1 MADML
6 IADTGFFYA
15 LADRRDRH
23 HARAEAALAAVREPL
38 VTTWPVLTETAHLMQ
53 LRLGA
58 KVASR
63 FLQVVAEGFCA
74 TQAIEAAELRRIAV
88 MMKKYANLPMDL
100 ADASLVWLAEHLDDG
115 RILSTDQRDF
125 KTYRFKNHK
134 PFKNLL
140 LTD

>member
-1 MADML
+1 ML

-23 HARAEAALAAVREPL
+23 HARAEEALASVREPL
-38 VTTWPVLTETAHLMQ
+38 VTTWPVLSETTHLMQ

-58 KVASR
+58 KVASN
-63 FLQVVAEGFCA
+63 FLQVVADGFCA
-74 TQAIEAAELRRIAV
+74 VQAIEAAELPRITV
-88 MMKKYANLPMDL
+88 MMKKDANLPMDL
-100 ADASLVWLAEHLDDG
+100 ADASLVWLAEHLEDG

-134 PFKNLL
+134 PFKNVL

>member
-1 MADML
+1 ML

-38 VTTWPVLTETAHLMQ
+38 VTTWPVLTETTHLMQ

-58 KVASR
+58 KVASK
-63 FLQVVAEGFCA
+63 FLQLVADGFCA
-74 TQAIEAAELRRIAV
+74 VHAIEAAELPRIAV
-88 MMKKYANLPMDL
+88 MMKKYENLPMDL
-100 ADASLVWLAEHLDDG
+100 ADASLLLLAELLDDG

-134 PFKNLL
+134 PFRNVLL
-140 LTD
+140 PE

>member
-1 MADML
+1 ML

-38 VTTWPVLTETAHLMQ
+38 VTTWSVLTEATHLMQ

-58 KVASR
+58 KVAAN
-63 FLQVVAEGFCA
+63 FLRVVADGFCA
-74 TQAIEAAELRRIAV
+74 VHAIEAAELPRIAV
-88 MMKKYANLPMDL
+88 MMKKYADLPMDL
-100 ADASLVWLAEHLDDG
+100 ADASLVLLAEHLDDG

-125 KTYRFKNHK
+125 KNYRFKNHK
-134 PFKNLL
+134 PFRNVLVPE
-140 LTD
+140 